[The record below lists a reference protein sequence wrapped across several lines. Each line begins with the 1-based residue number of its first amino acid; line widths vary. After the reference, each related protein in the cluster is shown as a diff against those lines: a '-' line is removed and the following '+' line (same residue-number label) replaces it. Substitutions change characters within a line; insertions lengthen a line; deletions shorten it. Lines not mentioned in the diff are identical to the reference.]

1 MNSANRVKQ
10 LFPVI
15 AALLSCMCTLFPAG
29 LSRADESFS
38 FDVEEFEK
46 KSLSFNGYFE
56 LKGEQSTINES
67 GALARINFAG
77 EPTSTVERLSGAVQL
92 GGSYSHA
99 KANLHWLLMAAGQ
112 QDNEGWYDTADVF
125 EAYLGLK
132 PVANTD
138 VFIGK
143 KSSSWGKGYA
153 WNPVGFINRAKDPN
167 DPDESREGYVI
178 FETEV
183 IKSFTGDLQN
193 AAFSGV
199 ILPVLQEVNEDFGR
213 MHHVNLA
220 AKLYLLYLDTDID
233 LVAFSGSSRSSRFGV
248 DFSRN
253 MTTNFELH
261 GEAAYFSDLEKL
273 ILMEDGSSQRQSSSA
288 VSWLVGLRYLS
299 SFDLTSIIEYYHNG
313 NGYSESEMDRF
324 YNFVNDGGVE
334 LGQERADTLLQQA
347 RSLAQQGYG
356 RPFPGKDYLY
366 GRFSLKEPADILY
379 LTPALT
385 AILNLND
392 QSFSI
397 SPEIFYTGFTNWE
410 MRLRFSFL
418 GGGRETEYGEK
429 QNSSKV
435 ELRLRYF
442 F

>member
-1 MNSANRVKQ
+1 MNSVNRVKQ

-15 AALLSCMCTLFPAG
+15 AALLSCMCTILPAG
-29 LSRADESFS
+29 LSWADESFS

-56 LKGEQSTINES
+56 LKGEQSAINES

-77 EPTSTVERLSGAVQL
+77 EPTSTVERLTGAVQL

-112 QDNEGWYDTADVF
+112 QDNESWYDTADVF

-132 PVANTD
+132 PVTNTA

-143 KSSSWGKGYA
+143 KSYSWGKGYA

-183 IKSFTGDLQN
+183 IKTFTGDLQN

-213 MHHVNLA
+213 THHVNLA

-233 LVAFSGSSRSSRFGV
+233 LVAFTGSSRSSRFGV

-273 ILMEDGSSQRQSSSA
+273 ILMEDGSSERHSSSA

-313 NGYSESEMDRF
+313 SGYSESEMERF
-324 YNFVNDGGVE
+324 YNFVNDGGME
-334 LGQERADTLLQQA
+334 LGQERAGTPLQQA

-392 QSFSI
+392 QSFSMA
-397 SPEIFYTGFTNWE
+397 PEIVYTGFTNWE

-418 GGGRETEYGEK
+418 GGGQETEYGEK